1 MGIRLEL
8 GIDKKNR
15 EGDREELERGGGN
28 VQTLFN
34 DVLQFVT
41 RQLYDP
47 LTPTHAYAH
56 WAYTKGPK
64 RVGPRYTSHWYR
76 RA

>member
-1 MGIRLEL
+1 MGNRLEL

-34 DVLQFVT
+34 DVL
-41 RQLYDP
+41 
-47 LTPTHAYAH
+47 
-56 WAYTKGPK
+56 
-64 RVGPRYTSHWYR
+64 
-76 RA
+76 